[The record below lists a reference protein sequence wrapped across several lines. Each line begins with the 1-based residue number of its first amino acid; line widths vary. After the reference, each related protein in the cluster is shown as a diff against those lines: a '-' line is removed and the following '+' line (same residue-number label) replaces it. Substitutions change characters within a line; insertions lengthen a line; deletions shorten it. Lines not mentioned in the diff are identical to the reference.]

1 MKLAFATKTIA
12 TVVVAMTAIAG
23 AAEAQTKIR
32 AGTAAFNEALMPIF
46 AAQEKGYYKDAGIEV
61 EMMAFKGGS
70 PAVQALVSGGIEMC
84 LCAAD
89 HIVRLKGRR
98 MPAQIL
104 VGLDEFHS
112 YALVAKGDAPFANL
126 ESLKGKRVA
135 ITAPGSL
142 TDNTLRYS
150 MVAGGFRPERDFEI
164 MGTGGGGPMIAAI
177 DSGQVDAGML
187 ITTDIENLMQKPGA
201 YKVVVE
207 YRDMPYAS
215 FGALV
220 LQSWVKSNPKEAAAF
235 AKATVRAINDL
246 KKDPKFAVSIIQKMY
261 PNFSPELAAAVAK
274 SAVQRTPDGGIVKAA
289 SLDNLNKI
297 VTATDK
303 SLTAVTLDEA
313 FDASLVKQ

>member
-1 MKLAFATKTIA
+1 MKLTFGTRTLA
-12 TVVVAMTAIAG
+12 TVVVAMTAFAG
-23 AAEAQTKIR
+23 VAQAQTKIR
-32 AGTAAFNEALMPIF
+32 AGTASFNEALMPIY
-46 AAQEKGYYKDAGIEV
+46 AAQEKGYYKEAGIDV
-61 EMMAFKGGS
+61 EMMAFKGGA

-112 YALVAKGDAPFANL
+112 YAIIAKGNSPFTNL
-126 ESLKGKRVA
+126 ESLKGKRVG

-150 MVAGGFRPERDFEI
+150 MISGGFRPERDFEI

-177 DSGQVDAGML
+177 DTGQVDAGML
-187 ITTDIENLMQKPGA
+187 ITTDIENIMQKPGA

-220 LQSWVKSNPKEAAAF
+220 LQSWVKANPKDAAAF
-235 AKATVRAINDL
+235 AKATVRAIDDL
-246 KKDPKFAVSIIQKMY
+246 KKDPAFAVSIIRKMY

-274 SAVQRTPDGGIVKAA
+274 SAVERTPNGGIVSAA
-289 SLDNLNKI
+289 SLENLNKI

-303 SLTAVTLDEA
+303 TLTPVTLEEA

>member
-1 MKLAFATKTIA
+1 MKLAFATKTLAAAVIA
-12 TVVVAMTAIAG
+12 MSAHAG
-23 AAEAQTKIR
+23 AAQAQTKIR
-32 AGTAAFNEALMPIF
+32 AGTASFNEALMPIY
-46 AAQEKGYYKDAGIEV
+46 AAQEKGYYKEAGIEV
-61 EMMAFKGGS
+61 EMTNFRGGA
-70 PAVQALVSGGIEMC
+70 PAIQALVSGGIEMC

-112 YALVAKGDAPFANL
+112 YAIVAKASTPFTNL
-126 ESLKGKRVA
+126 ESLKGKRIG

-150 MVAGGFRPERDFEI
+150 MVSSGFRPERDFEI

-177 DSGQVDAGML
+177 DTGQVDAGML
-187 ITTDIENLMQKPGA
+187 ITTDIENIMQKPGA
-201 YKVVVE
+201 YKVVIE

-220 LQSWVKSNPKEAAAF
+220 LQSWVKANPKDAAAF
-235 AKATVRAINDL
+235 AKATVRAIEDL
-246 KKDPKFAVSIIQKMY
+246 KKDPKFAVSVIQKMY
-261 PNFSPELAAAVAK
+261 PSFSPELAAAVAK
-274 SAVQRTPDGGIVKAA
+274 SAVQRTPNGGIVSAA
-289 SLDNLNKI
+289 SLENLNKI

-303 SLTAVTLDEA
+303 SLTPVSLDEA